1 MRSALAPTREE
12 PNGTQPTQSILSR
25 LTDSDFRL
33 IEADLEDVDLP
44 VRKILEQSHRRIDSV
59 YFPESGFAS
68 VVANGAGK
76 KPIEVGIIG
85 REGMT
90 GLAVLLG
97 NERPKHE
104 TYMQAPGKGRRLR
117 TIILRKAI
125 DQRATLHRSLLRY
138 VNYFLD
144 QAAMTALANGRSAI
158 EARLARWLLMADDR
172 VEGEKLPLTHGF
184 LAMMLGVTR
193 PGVTVAVQS
202 LGRKDL
208 IERKR
213 GSIVIMDRKALQK
226 LSNGTY
232 APAVY
237 N

>member
-1 MRSALAPTREE
+1 MRSTLAPKREE
-12 PNGTQPTQSILSR
+12 RMVRSQPNLILSR
-25 LTDSDFRL
+25 LTGSDFRL

-68 VVANGAGK
+68 VVAKGGEK
-76 KPIEVGIIG
+76 EPIEVGIIG

-97 NERPKHE
+97 HERPKHQ
-104 TYMQAPGKGRRLR
+104 TYMQAAGKGRRLK
-117 TIILRKAI
+117 TSILRKAI
-125 DQRATLHRSLLRY
+125 EKRATLHRSLLRY

-144 QAAMTALANGRSAI
+144 QAAMTALANGRSTI
-158 EARLARWLLMADDR
+158 EERLARWLLMADDR
-172 VEGEKLPLTHGF
+172 IEEDELPLTQEF
-184 LAMMLGVTR
+184 LAMMLGVRR

-202 LGRKDL
+202 LERKDL

-213 GSIVIMDRKALQK
+213 GSIVIIDRKALQK

-232 APAVY
+232 APSVY

>member
-1 MRSALAPTREE
+1 MAHSQHNL
-12 PNGTQPTQSILSR
+12 ILSR

-44 VRKILEQSHRRIDSV
+44 VRKMLERPQRKIDSV

-68 VVANGAGK
+68 VVANGEGK

-97 NERPKHE
+97 HERSKHQ
-104 TYMQAPGKGRRLR
+104 TYMQTPGKGHRLK
-117 TIILRKAI
+117 TSILRKAI
-125 DQRATLHRSLLRY
+125 DKRVTLHRSLLRY

-144 QAAMTALANGRSAI
+144 QAAMTALANGRSTI
-158 EARLARWLLMADDR
+158 EARLARWLLLADDR
-172 VEGEKLPLTHGF
+172 IDERELPLTHEF
-184 LAMMLGVTR
+184 LSMMLGVTR
-193 PGVTVAVQS
+193 PSVTVAMQ
-202 LGRKDL
+202 LLEQKGL
-208 IERKR
+208 IERQR
-213 GSIVIMDRKALQK
+213 GSIVIIGRKALEK

>member
-1 MRSALAPTREE
+1 MAHSQ
-12 PNGTQPTQSILSR
+12 PNLILSR
-25 LTDSDFRL
+25 LTDRDFRL

-44 VRKILEQSHRRIDSV
+44 VRRVLEQPQRRIDSV

-76 KPIEVGIIG
+76 DPIEVGIIG

-90 GLAVLLG
+90 GLSVLLG
-97 NERPKHE
+97 NERPKHQ
-104 TYMQAPGKGRRLR
+104 TYMQAPGKGRRLK
-117 TIILRKAI
+117 TSILRKAI
-125 DQRATLHRSLLRY
+125 DQRTTLHRSLLRY

-144 QAAMTALANGRSAI
+144 QAAMTALANGRSTI

-172 VEGEKLPLTHGF
+172 VEGGKLPLTHEF
-184 LAMMLGVTR
+184 LAMMLGVRR
-193 PGVTVAVQS
+193 PGVTVAVQ
-202 LGRKDL
+202 LLERKGL
-208 IERKR
+208 IERQR
-213 GSIVIMDRKALQK
+213 ASIVIIDRKALEK

>member
-1 MRSALAPTREE
+1 MAHRQ
-12 PNGTQPTQSILSR
+12 PNLVLSR
-25 LTDSDFRL
+25 LSGTDFRL

-44 VRKILEQSHRRIDSV
+44 VRKMLERPRRRIESV

-68 VVANGAGK
+68 VVATGAGM

-97 NERPKHE
+97 NKPAKNE
-104 TYMQAPGKGRRLR
+104 TYIQSAGKGQRLKASVLRR
-117 TIILRKAI
+117 AI
-125 DQRATLHRSLLRY
+125 DQRASLHRSLLRY
-138 VNYFLD
+138 VNSFLD
-144 QAAMTALANGRSAI
+144 QAAMTALAHGRSTI
-158 EARLARWLLMADDR
+158 EERLVRWLLLADDR
-172 VEGEKLPLTHGF
+172 VDKGELLLTHEF

-202 LGRKDL
+202 LEQKGL
-208 IERKR
+208 IAKKR
-213 GSIVIMDRKALQK
+213 ASIVILDREALEK
-226 LSNGTY
+226 LAGATY
-232 APAVY
+232 TPAVY

>member
-1 MRSALAPTREE
+1 
-12 PNGTQPTQSILSR
+12 
-25 LTDSDFRL
+25 
-33 IEADLEDVDLP
+33 
-44 VRKILEQSHRRIDSV
+44 LEQSHRRIDSV

-97 NERPKHE
+97 NERSKHE

-144 QAAMTALANGRSAI
+144 QAAMTALANGRSTI
-158 EARLARWLLMADDR
+158 EARLTRWLLMADDR
-172 VEGEKLPLTHGF
+172 VEGEKLPLTHEF

-202 LGRKDL
+202 LERKDL

-213 GSIVIMDRKALQK
+213 GSIVIIDRKALQK

-232 APAVY
+232 ASAVY
-237 N
+237 H

>member
-1 MRSALAPTREE
+1 MAHS
-12 PNGTQPTQSILSR
+12 QSNLILSR
-25 LTDSDFRL
+25 LTEADFRL
-33 IEADLEDVDLP
+33 IEADLEEVDLP
-44 VRKILEQSHRRIDSV
+44 VRKVLERPRRRIDSV

-76 KPIEVGIIG
+76 KPIEVGIVG

-97 NERPKHE
+97 NDRPKNE
-104 TYMQAPGKGRRLR
+104 TYMQAAGKGQRLKAS
-117 TIILRKAI
+117 ILRKALE
-125 DQRATLHRSLLRY
+125 QRASLHRSLLRY
-138 VNYFLD
+138 VNSFLD
-144 QAAMTALANGRSAI
+144 QAAMTALANGRSTI
-158 EARLARWLLMADDR
+158 EERLARWLLMADDR
-172 VEGEKLPLTHGF
+172 VDEDELPLTHEF

-202 LGRKDL
+202 L
-208 IERKR
+208 ERKGLIAR
-213 GSIVIMDRKALQK
+213 KRSSIVILDREALEK

-232 APAVY
+232 APATY

>member
-1 MRSALAPTREE
+1 MAHSQ
-12 PNGTQPTQSILSR
+12 PNLILSR
-25 LTDSDFRL
+25 LTDSDFRF

-44 VRKILEQSHRRIDSV
+44 VRKVLEQSHRRIDSV

-68 VVANGAGK
+68 VVANGTGK

-97 NERPKHE
+97 YERSKHE
-104 TYMQAPGKGRRLR
+104 TYMQAPGKGRRLK
-117 TIILRKAI
+117 TSILRLVI

-138 VNYFLD
+138 VNYFVD
-144 QAAMTALANGRSAI
+144 QASMTALANGRSTI
-158 EARLARWLLMADDR
+158 EERLARWLLMADDR
-172 VEGEKLPLTHGF
+172 VDGEKLPLTQEF
-184 LAMMLGVTR
+184 LAMMLGVRR

-202 LGRKDL
+202 LERKRL
-208 IERKR
+208 IERQR
-213 GSIVIMDRKALQK
+213 GSIVIIDRKRLEK

-232 APAVY
+232 APAVS

>member
-1 MRSALAPTREE
+1 MAHSQTNL
-12 PNGTQPTQSILSR
+12 ILSG

-44 VRKILEQSHRRIDSV
+44 VRKMLERPQRKIDSV

-68 VVANGAGK
+68 VVANGEGK
-76 KPIEVGIIG
+76 RPIEVGIIG

-97 NERPKHE
+97 HERSKHQ
-104 TYMQAPGKGRRLR
+104 TYMQAPGKGRRLK
-117 TIILRKAI
+117 TSILRKAI
-125 DQRATLHRSLLRY
+125 DKRVTLHRSLLRY
-138 VNYFLD
+138 VNSFLD
-144 QAAMTALANGRSAI
+144 QAAMTALANGRSTI

-172 VEGEKLPLTHGF
+172 VEGGKLPLTHEF
-184 LAMMLGVTR
+184 LSMMLGVTR
-193 PGVTVAVQS
+193 PGVTVAVQ
-202 LGRKDL
+202 LLEQKGL
-208 IERKR
+208 IERQR
-213 GSIVIMDRKALQK
+213 GSIVIIGRKALEK

>member
-1 MRSALAPTREE
+1 MARSQTNL
-12 PNGTQPTQSILSR
+12 ILSR
-25 LTDSDFRL
+25 LIDSDFRL

-44 VRKILEQSHRRIDSV
+44 VRKVLEQSHRRIDSV

-68 VVANGAGK
+68 VVANGVGK

-97 NERPKHE
+97 NERPKNE
-104 TYMQAPGKGRRLR
+104 TYMQAPGKGRRLK
-117 TIILRKAI
+117 TNILRKAI

-144 QAAMTALANGRSAI
+144 QAAMTALANGRSTI
-158 EARLARWLLMADDR
+158 EERLARWLLMADDR
-172 VEGEKLPLTHGF
+172 VDEEKLPLTHEF

-193 PGVTVAVQS
+193 PGVTVAVQ
-202 LGRKDL
+202 LLERKGL
-208 IERKR
+208 IERQR
-213 GSIVIMDRKALQK
+213 GSIVIVDRKPLEK

>member
-1 MRSALAPTREE
+1 
-12 PNGTQPTQSILSR
+12 
-25 LTDSDFRL
+25 
-33 IEADLEDVDLP
+33 
-44 VRKILEQSHRRIDSV
+44 
-59 YFPESGFAS
+59 
-68 VVANGAGK
+68 
-76 KPIEVGIIG
+76 
-85 REGMT
+85 
-90 GLAVLLG
+90 
-97 NERPKHE
+97 
-104 TYMQAPGKGRRLR
+104 MQAPGKGRRLR